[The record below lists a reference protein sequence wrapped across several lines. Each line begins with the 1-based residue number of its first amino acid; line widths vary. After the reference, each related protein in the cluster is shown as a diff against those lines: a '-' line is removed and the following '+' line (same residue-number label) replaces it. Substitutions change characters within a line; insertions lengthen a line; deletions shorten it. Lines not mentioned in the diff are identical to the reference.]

1 MPGRPWTLL
10 PTPGAVRQQGVI
22 APFSRLYGSRRRAGT
37 DVFFM
42 QKEEEKMKKRVISLL
57 LALVLAV
64 SLLPTAAWA
73 ARKTFETYFN
83 EVGLPATATNST
95 NYSGKWK
102 VTTKDG
108 GEVLKSGALNGS
120 TASFTLTFTE
130 DTHLSFEYK
139 VSSGSDYNYFYLSK
153 NGQELTSA
161 GDQFGNNVGWTP
173 YTLDVQKNDILK
185 FGYKKTADYVA
196 KELDDCVYLCNFT
209 CGTPVVVTFH
219 ANGGTGDD
227 YTQNIYG
234 GKGTLKA
241 NTFTSSGK
249 VFAGWATAENGT
261 VVYPDGATIE
271 NVTSDFD
278 LYAVWGDAYTVT
290 FDNGGVRSTAD
301 VAQNTALGA
310 AKMPKDPTKKGYT
323 FEGWFNG
330 ETKLTAD
337 TVITGNVIYTAKWT
351 PIRYTIKFDRNA
363 ADAVGSMDDISAA
376 YDEEVKLPLCAFT
389 RDGYTFTGWG
399 SYKGEDKVKNLAG
412 KDGAVVTLKAS
423 WRGLPVNVIANLNYS
438 DAENIVRTGAVG
450 NNYNYIVKTDGETQ
464 YSELK
469 SPVRPGYIFDGWY
482 DAAEGGS
489 KISPQYKFTAEDAEN
504 GKTLYAH
511 WTKGITVHFDGNGY
525 KSTIADKTVKPD
537 EVFSKLPYLSSYSYP
552 ANKTL
557 DGWYIKNDDGSF
569 GDAVTKDIDFSS
581 LDEVTLI
588 AKWRD
593 YQYIIKYNVMYNDKS
608 SVTGTM
614 ADQPAAF
621 GQNVQLNKCTFT
633 REGYDFAGWAISSY
647 GSTVKY
653 KNGDIINRQWDNWD
667 SEDGEKYN
675 LYAVWTQNVFGKAMA
690 AIQSKLPTNNVVRTA
705 GDLGL
710 PTSGDGYTISYVSSN
725 TELLSNSG
733 MVVLPASGSATVTLT
748 ATITDTVTS
757 KTYTKEYILTL
768 YSATTAT
775 TEAELN
781 AAVSKLTGNFKPV
794 YGTDT
799 NAITAVEKKLLDA
812 GCEGIAVS
820 IKEAVTDSGN
830 YSGIDQDGT
839 IHYYFNPGMTK
850 YGSYFYTTFVLSK
863 NGASVEKKWYTSI
876 DWDKAKVREALNTV
890 ADTLTVPETATADM
904 TLPLNANGKGWSK
917 VAWVSND
924 LALKIGQ
931 ASYYTSTYPITLN
944 AAEDTTVVLTATV
957 KCNSVDGVSVTREFA
972 CTVLGGTSTGVDYQ
986 AKLDNALSAP
996 GLRDF
1001 VTGKKLTADENGV
1014 YAVCNDIQFPTTRDL
1029 KIDGKYTP
1037 VVITSSDPGVI
1048 EAPTTPN
1055 SARVWVYR
1063 PLPGEAAKT
1072 VTLTMKILD
1081 RPNGPQPGDDLSTMR
1096 VLASKEIKVTV
1107 QPLTQTEIDAE
1118 IALMERVKVNYWNG
1132 IRNANTDQNNV
1143 TTDLHAFQEC
1153 YLGTD
1158 GSLTWA
1164 YDRKDL
1170 KNHGIVPVPLDN
1182 WYDQQIWRLFRSSN
1196 AEVITHENLL
1206 VSRREES
1213 KAVTVTSYLSSE
1225 TLGKYAEKY
1234 PQNADFQKLY
1244 QQPVTVDLV
1253 VTGTQYAQGNNEG
1266 RVQAARRALAARP
1279 TVTVSFSLSGR
1290 GMGFAESDLKYAE
1303 GSTVYDVFSD
1313 LLAEHGYTC
1322 KRRGSYIAAITSNSG
1337 ITLEEFDEGKNS
1349 GWMYR
1354 VNGEL
1359 VGRYMSAQ
1367 GLEDG
1372 DRIELYFTSDWTSE
1386 PGAEGWQK
1394 PGKIET
1400 IVNAD
1405 GSVTKIETKSD
1416 GTVIETT
1423 TWRDGSTLTAET
1435 SPNGRV
1441 ETVEKRA
1448 DGTTVETVESAS
1460 GEITASV
1467 SVPKSV
1473 GSTRVDIPVSKPTG
1487 SMVAV
1492 IVHPDGTEEIVKG
1505 SIVTETG
1512 VALRAEGDVRL
1523 KVIDNAKRF
1532 NDMANHWAKDAVE
1545 FASSRE
1551 LFNGVGND
1559 AFGPDRSMT
1568 RGMVSTVLARLAG
1581 ADTAGGETWYAKGT
1595 VWAVE
1600 NGISDG
1606 TAPEQPV
1613 TREQL
1618 AAMLYRYAGS
1628 PAVSGELGFDDAD
1641 SISAWARDA
1650 VRWCVDNGILNGVG
1664 GNRMTPQDLA
1674 RRGQVAAMLMR
1685 FLQAT
1690 V

>member
-10 PTPGAVRQQGVI
+10 PTPGAERHQGGS

-73 ARKTFETYFN
+73 AET
-83 EVGLPATATNST
+83 GPKGKGTADDP
-95 NYSGKWK
+95 YLIEDAEDLAK
-102 VTTKDG
+102 VTGSGHYALANDIDLTDTKYAGKSITPALSDAFSGTFDG
-108 GEVLKSGALNGS
+108 NRHTISGLCIN
-120 TASFTLTFTE
+120 T
-130 DTHLSFEYK
+130 K
-139 VSSGSDYNYFYLSK
+139 SK
-153 NGQELTSA
+153 NG
-161 GDQFGNNVGWTP
+161 VG
-173 YTLDVQKNDILK
+173 L
-185 FGYKKTADYVA
+185 F
-196 KELDDCVYLCNFT
+196 
-209 CGTPVVVTFH
+209 
-219 ANGGTGDD
+219 
-227 YTQNIYG
+227 
-234 GKGTLKA
+234 
-241 NTFTSSGK
+241 
-249 VFAGWATAENGT
+249 GT
-261 VVYPDGATIE
+261 VNGASI
-271 NVTSDFD
+271 
-278 LYAVWGDAYTVT
+278 
-290 FDNGGVRSTAD
+290 
-301 VAQNTALGA
+301 QNL
-310 AKMPKDPTKKGYT
+310 KV
-323 FEGWFNG
+323 EG
-330 ETKLTAD
+330 
-337 TVITGNVIYTAKWT
+337 
-351 PIRYTIKFDRNA
+351 
-363 ADAVGSMDDISAA
+363 
-376 YDEEVKLPLCAFT
+376 
-389 RDGYTFTGWG
+389 
-399 SYKGEDKVKNLAG
+399 
-412 KDGAVVTLKAS
+412 
-423 WRGLPVNVIANLNYS
+423 
-438 DAENIVRTGAVG
+438 
-450 NNYNYIVKTDGETQ
+450 
-464 YSELK
+464 
-469 SPVRPGYIFDGWY
+469 
-482 DAAEGGS
+482 
-489 KISPQYKFTAEDAEN
+489 
-504 GKTLYAH
+504 
-511 WTKGITVHFDGNGY
+511 
-525 KSTIADKTVKPD
+525 
-537 EVFSKLPYLSSYSYP
+537 
-552 ANKTL
+552 
-557 DGWYIKNDDGSF
+557 
-569 GDAVTKDIDFSS
+569 
-581 LDEVTLI
+581 
-588 AKWRD
+588 
-593 YQYIIKYNVMYNDKS
+593 
-608 SVTGTM
+608 SVTGTNSGFVGGIVGKTQGNVTITNCSFTGSVSATKSGSSNGAGGIVGRVNAGTLKVENCANHATVTAEKASAAGIIGHGGTNEVTITNCYNDGAISGQWYPSGICAQNTNDTSTIQECFNSGSISNTNGGTYCAGISANFKGEAPNCYRTEPGSENVGNNKNGTSILLKNSDAVKNELTDIGFLVSDDGKVSLPWETSSTPAEKNPRITISGNKTM
-614 ADQPAAF
+614 NQTTDGSKQSTTLEAKQVDIDDAQDVEWTIESGADVIELEQPAGANEHNSSIIVKELQP
-621 GQNVQLNKCTFT
+621 GLATIRATAGDYIATADIRIIPYISALELNGTP
-633 REGYDFAGWAISSY
+633 AA
-647 GSTVKY
+647 
-653 KNGDIINRQWDNWD
+653 
-667 SEDGEKYN
+667 GEKYKVTVN
-675 LYAVWTQNVFGKAMA
+675 ILDGKLYDEEKYGKLTGFKWTYSDNYYD
-690 AIQSKLPTNNVVRTA
+690 TTTA
-705 GDLGL
+705 
-710 PTSGDGYTISYVSSN
+710 TSISGDGMEIMVPAGTEGKHLSVSLYTHGQNMIPNSIGGYYKVIEDSN
-725 TELLSNSG
+725 SAALSNDKADLTIPTEDIKAPTTLELPLSG
-733 MVVLPASGSATVTLT
+733 KRGSAIVWTSSDPDIISDTGVVTLPQETATVTLT
-748 ATITDTVTS
+748 ATLTYNGKTEIKTFTIKVWSQAAVDAEGDSEKIEAAIGKLSTLQPQFGKDSNVQTMVETRLANAGFSGVGVMYTGKTPMSATEKEAHSDISENGNITYFYTDLTTTDLTTTFQRFDTYKASFMLTCGRETKTVEIWVTVYWDAD
-757 KTYTKEYILTL
+757 KVRDFMTKEVLDQTTLPELTEKNLTL
-768 YSATTAT
+768 PASGKWTTISWT
-775 TEAELN
+775 SSDPT
-781 AAVSKLTGNFKPV
+781 
-794 YGTDT
+794 
-799 NAITAVEKKLLDA
+799 I
-812 GCEGIAVS
+812 IA
-820 IKEAVTDSGN
+820 N
-830 YSGIDQDGT
+830 DGT
-839 IHYYFNPGMTK
+839 ITR
-850 YGSYFYTTFVLSK
+850 ST
-863 NGASVEKKWYTSI
+863 I
-876 DWDKAKVREALNTV
+876 DQ
-890 ADTLTVPETATADM
+890 
-904 TLPLNANGKGWSK
+904 
-917 VAWVSND
+917 
-924 LALKIGQ
+924 Q
-931 ASYYTSTYPITLN
+931 A
-944 AAEDTTVVLTATV
+944 VLTATFTFNFTSDVTGNEQPIVLYKVFEVTV
-957 KCNSVDGVSVTREFA
+957 KGNADAADRA
-972 CTVLGGTSTGVDYQ
+972 ALYQ
-986 AKLDNALSAP
+986 QKLNDALAAP
-996 GLRDF
+996 GLKDF
-1001 VTGKKLTADENGV
+1001 VTGAKLTADANGV
-1014 YAVCNDIQFPTTRDL
+1014 YTTSNDIQFPTTRDL

-1081 RPNGPQPGDDLSTMR
+1081 RPNGPQPGDDLSAMR

-1107 QPLTQTEIDAE
+1107 QPLTQDEIDAE
-1118 IALMERVKVNYWNG
+1118 IALMERVKVKVNYWNG
-1132 IRNANTDQNNV
+1132 IRNANVERDNV

-1153 YLGTD
+1153 YLNDNGE
-1158 GSLTWA
+1158 LTWV
-1164 YDRKDL
+1164 YDREDL

-1196 AEVITHENLL
+1196 AGVVAHENLL
-1206 VSRREES
+1206 VTRQGDS
-1213 KAVTVTSYLSSE
+1213 KAVTITSYLSSE

-1244 QQPVTVDLV
+1244 KQPVTIDLV

-1266 RVQAARRALAARP
+1266 RVQAAKRALAVRP

-1290 GMGFAESDLKYAE
+1290 GMGFTESNLEYAE

-1313 LLAEHGYTC
+1313 LLAEHRYTC
-1322 KRRGSYIAAITSNSG
+1322 KRRGSYIAAITSDSG
-1337 ITLEEFDEGKNS
+1337 VTLEEFDEGKNS

-1367 GLEDG
+1367 GLNDG

-1394 PGKIET
+1394 PDRIET

-1460 GEITASV
+1460 GGITASV

-1492 IVHPDGTEEIVKG
+1492 IVHPDGTEEIVRG
-1505 SIVTETG
+1505 SVVTETG
-1512 VALRAEGDVRL
+1512 VALRAEGNVQL
-1523 KVIDNAKRF
+1523 KIIDNAKRF
-1532 NDMANHWAKDAVE
+1532 NDMADHWAKDAVE

-1568 RGMVSTVLARLAG
+1568 RGMVGTVLARLAG

-1595 VWAVE
+1595 AWAVE

>member
-1 MPGRPWTLL
+1 
-10 PTPGAVRQQGVI
+10 
-22 APFSRLYGSRRRAGT
+22 
-37 DVFFM
+37 
-42 QKEEEKMKKRVISLL
+42 MKKRALSLL
-57 LALVLAV
+57 MALVMVV

-73 ARKTFETYFN
+73 ATKTLSEYFN
-83 EVGLPATATNST
+83 GKPISANGGTGTTAWKVSGDMLVSGNKGK
-95 NYSGKWK
+95 NYS
-102 VTTKDG
+102 T
-108 GEVLKSGALNGS
+108 S
-120 TASFTLTFTE
+120 TLTLTFTA
-130 DTHLSFEYK
+130 DTAISFEYR
-139 VSSGSDYNYFYLSK
+139 VSSEEKYDKCTITLGSTTIANAISGDGDWTGYTGTAK
-153 NGQELTSA
+153 NG
-161 GDQFGNNVGWTP
+161 DQLVVT
-173 YTLDVQKNDILK
+173 
-185 FGYKKTADYVA
+185 YKKDSSGD
-196 KELDDCVYLCNFT
+196 KNDDCVYLRNFT
-209 CGTPVVVTFH
+209 CGTPIVVTLH
-219 ANGGTGDD
+219 ANNGTDETS
-227 YTQNIYG
+227 TQNIYG
-234 GKGTLKA
+234 GKGALKA
-241 NTFTSSGK
+241 NTFTTPNK
-249 VFAGWATAENGT
+249 VFAGWATSAGGE
-261 VVYPDGATIE
+261 VVYDDGAEITVE
-271 NVTSDFD
+271 NDTD

-290 FDNGGVRSTAD
+290 FDYNDGKTGNATVD
-301 VAQNTALGA
+301 VAQDTAIGA

-330 ETKLTAD
+330 ETKLTAE

-351 PIRYTIKFDRNA
+351 PIRYTIKFDKNA
-363 ADAVGSMDDISAA
+363 ADAVGSMNDISAT
-376 YDEEVKLPLCAFT
+376 YDEEVQLPLCAFT
-389 RDGYTFTGWG
+389 REGYTFTGWG

-438 DAENIVRTGAVG
+438 DAENIVRAGAVG
-450 NNYNYIVKTDGETQ
+450 NNYNYIVKPDGGTQ
-464 YSELK
+464 YSELE
-469 SPVRPGYIFDGWY
+469 SPVRPGYIFDGWF
-482 DAAEGGS
+482 DAAEGG
-489 KISPQYKFTAEDAEN
+489 KEITNQYKFTAEDAKK
-504 GKTLYAH
+504 GVTLYAH

-525 KSTIADKTVKPD
+525 ERTIADKTVKPD
-537 EVFSKLPYLSSYSYP
+537 EVFSKLPSLSSHSYP
-552 ANKTL
+552 ANKKL
-557 DGWYIKNDDGSF
+557 DGWYIKNNDGSF

-593 YQYIIKYNVMYNDKS
+593 YQYIIKFNIKYADKS
-608 SVTGTM
+608 SVNGTM
-614 ADQPAAF
+614 ADQPAPF
-621 GQNVQLNKCTFT
+621 GKDVKLSKCAFT

-647 GSTVKY
+647 DPVEYQDEATIK
-653 KNGDIINRQWDNWD
+653 REWDDDWYD
-667 SEDGEKYN
+667 GSEDNETFN
-675 LYAVWTQNVFGKAMA
+675 LYAVWTENISKA
-690 AIQSKLPTNNVVRTA
+690 AIDAMNEVIPSDNIIRAETT
-705 GDLGL
+705 L
-710 PTSGDGYTISYVSSN
+710 PTSGEGYTISYSSSN
-725 TELLSNSG
+725 TELLSDSG
-733 MVVLPASGSATVTLT
+733 AVTLPESGSAKVTLT
-748 ATITDTVTS
+748 ATITDTKTS

-775 TEAELN
+775 TEVELN

-812 GCEGIAVS
+812 GCEGITVS
-820 IKEAVTDSGN
+820 VKEAAADSNG
-830 YSGIDQDGT
+830 YAGIDRDGT

-863 NGASVEKKWYTSI
+863 NGASVEKEWYTSI
-876 DWDKAKVREALNTV
+876 DWDKAKVLEALNTV

-924 LALKIGQ
+924 PALKIGQ

-957 KCNSVDGVSVTREFA
+957 TCNSVDGVAVTREFE
-972 CTVLGGTSTGVDYQ
+972 CTVPGGTSTGVDYQ
-986 AKLDNALSAP
+986 AKLDNALSGV
-996 GLRDF
+996 GLKDF
-1001 VTGKKLTADENGV
+1001 VTGAKLTADANGV
-1014 YAVCNDIQFPTTRDL
+1014 YTTSNDIQFPTTRDL

-1081 RPNGPQPGDDLSTMR
+1081 RPDGPQPGDDLSTMR

-1107 QPLTQTEIDAE
+1107 QPLTQAEIDAE
-1118 IALMERVKVNYWNG
+1118 LALMAEVKANYWNG

-1143 TTDLHAFQEC
+1143 TTDLRAFQEC
-1153 YLGTD
+1153 YLNDNGE
-1158 GSLTWA
+1158 LTWV
-1164 YDRKDL
+1164 YDYKEL
-1170 KNHGIVPVPLDN
+1170 KNHGIIPDELDN
-1182 WYDQQIWRLFRSSN
+1182 WYDLQIWRLFRSSN
-1196 AEVITHENLL
+1196 AGVVAHENLL
-1206 VSRREES
+1206 VTRQGDS
-1213 KAVTVTSYLSSE
+1213 KAVTITSYLSSE

-1234 PQNADFQKLY
+1234 PQTADFQKLY
-1244 QQPVTVDLV
+1244 KQPVTVDLV
-1253 VTGTQYAQGNNEG
+1253 VTGTKYAQGGDSNVRKE
-1266 RVQAARRALAARP
+1266 AARYALSNRAML
-1279 TVTVSFSLSGR
+1279 TVDFTLTGR

-1322 KRRGSYIAAITSNSG
+1322 KRRGSYIAAITSDSG
-1337 ITLEEFDEGKNS
+1337 VTLEEFDEGKNS

-1405 GSVTKIETKSD
+1405 GSVTKIETKPD

-1448 DGTTVETVESAS
+1448 DGTTVETVESVS

-1492 IVHPDGTEEIVKG
+1492 IVHPDGTEEIVRG
-1505 SIVTETG
+1505 SVVTETG

-1523 KVIDNAKRF
+1523 KIIDNAKRF
-1532 NDMANHWAKDAVE
+1532 NDMADHWAKDAVE

>member
-10 PTPGAVRQQGVI
+10 PTPGAERHQGVF

-42 QKEEEKMKKRVISLL
+42 QKEDEKMKKRVISLL

-73 ARKTFETYFN
+73 AET
-83 EVGLPATATNST
+83 GPKGKGTADDP
-95 NYSGKWK
+95 YLIEDAEDLAK
-102 VTTKDG
+102 VTGSGHYALANDIDLTDTKYAGKSITPALSDAFSGTFDG
-108 GEVLKSGALNGS
+108 NRHTISGLCIN
-120 TASFTLTFTE
+120 T
-130 DTHLSFEYK
+130 K
-139 VSSGSDYNYFYLSK
+139 SK
-153 NGQELTSA
+153 NG
-161 GDQFGNNVGWTP
+161 VG
-173 YTLDVQKNDILK
+173 L
-185 FGYKKTADYVA
+185 F
-196 KELDDCVYLCNFT
+196 
-209 CGTPVVVTFH
+209 
-219 ANGGTGDD
+219 
-227 YTQNIYG
+227 
-234 GKGTLKA
+234 
-241 NTFTSSGK
+241 
-249 VFAGWATAENGT
+249 GT
-261 VVYPDGATIE
+261 VNGASI
-271 NVTSDFD
+271 
-278 LYAVWGDAYTVT
+278 
-290 FDNGGVRSTAD
+290 
-301 VAQNTALGA
+301 QNL
-310 AKMPKDPTKKGYT
+310 KV
-323 FEGWFNG
+323 EG
-330 ETKLTAD
+330 
-337 TVITGNVIYTAKWT
+337 
-351 PIRYTIKFDRNA
+351 
-363 ADAVGSMDDISAA
+363 
-376 YDEEVKLPLCAFT
+376 
-389 RDGYTFTGWG
+389 
-399 SYKGEDKVKNLAG
+399 
-412 KDGAVVTLKAS
+412 
-423 WRGLPVNVIANLNYS
+423 
-438 DAENIVRTGAVG
+438 
-450 NNYNYIVKTDGETQ
+450 
-464 YSELK
+464 
-469 SPVRPGYIFDGWY
+469 
-482 DAAEGGS
+482 
-489 KISPQYKFTAEDAEN
+489 
-504 GKTLYAH
+504 
-511 WTKGITVHFDGNGY
+511 
-525 KSTIADKTVKPD
+525 
-537 EVFSKLPYLSSYSYP
+537 
-552 ANKTL
+552 
-557 DGWYIKNDDGSF
+557 
-569 GDAVTKDIDFSS
+569 
-581 LDEVTLI
+581 
-588 AKWRD
+588 
-593 YQYIIKYNVMYNDKS
+593 
-608 SVTGTM
+608 SVTGTNSGFVGGIVGKTQGNVTITNCSFTGSVSATKSGSSNGAGGIVGRVNAGTLKVENCANHATVTAEKASAAGIIGHGGTNEVTITNCYNDGAISGQWYPSGICAQNTNDTSTIQECFNSGSISNTNGGTYCAGISANFKGEAPNCYRTEPGSENVGNNKNGTSILLKNSDAVKNELTDIGFLVSDDGKVSLPWETSSTPAEKNPRITISGNKTM
-614 ADQPAAF
+614 NQTTDGSKQSTTLEAKQVDIDDAQDVEWTIESGADVIELEQPAGANEHNSSIIVKELQP
-621 GQNVQLNKCTFT
+621 GLATIRATAGDYIATADIRIIPYISALELNGTP
-633 REGYDFAGWAISSY
+633 AA
-647 GSTVKY
+647 
-653 KNGDIINRQWDNWD
+653 
-667 SEDGEKYN
+667 GEKYKVTVN
-675 LYAVWTQNVFGKAMA
+675 ILDGKLYDEEKYGKLTGFKWTYSDNYYD
-690 AIQSKLPTNNVVRTA
+690 TTTA
-705 GDLGL
+705 
-710 PTSGDGYTISYVSSN
+710 TSISGDGMEIMVPAGTEGKHLSVSLYTHGQNMIPNSIGGYYKVIEDSN
-725 TELLSNSG
+725 SAALSNDKADLTIPTEDIKAPTTLELPLSG
-733 MVVLPASGSATVTLT
+733 KRGSAIVWTSSDPDIISDTGVVTLPQETATVTLT
-748 ATITDTVTS
+748 ATLTYNGKTEIKTFTIKVWSQAAVDAEGDSEKIEAAIGKLSTLQPQFGKDSNVQTMVETRLANAGFSGVGVMYTGKTPMSATEKEAHSDISENGNITYFYTDLTTTDLTTTLQRFDTYKASFMLTCGRETKTVEIWVTVYWDAD
-757 KTYTKEYILTL
+757 KVRDFMTKEVLDQTTLPELTEKNLTL
-768 YSATTAT
+768 PASGKWTTISWT
-775 TEAELN
+775 SSDPT
-781 AAVSKLTGNFKPV
+781 
-794 YGTDT
+794 
-799 NAITAVEKKLLDA
+799 I
-812 GCEGIAVS
+812 IA
-820 IKEAVTDSGN
+820 N
-830 YSGIDQDGT
+830 DGT
-839 IHYYFNPGMTK
+839 ITR
-850 YGSYFYTTFVLSK
+850 ST
-863 NGASVEKKWYTSI
+863 I
-876 DWDKAKVREALNTV
+876 DQ
-890 ADTLTVPETATADM
+890 
-904 TLPLNANGKGWSK
+904 
-917 VAWVSND
+917 
-924 LALKIGQ
+924 Q
-931 ASYYTSTYPITLN
+931 A
-944 AAEDTTVVLTATV
+944 VLTATFTFNFTSDVTGNEQPIVLYKVFEVTV
-957 KCNSVDGVSVTREFA
+957 KGNADAADRA
-972 CTVLGGTSTGVDYQ
+972 ALYQ
-986 AKLDNALSAP
+986 QKLNDALAAP
-996 GLRDF
+996 GLKDF
-1001 VTGKKLTADENGV
+1001 VTGAKLTADANGV
-1014 YAVCNDIQFPTTRDL
+1014 YTTSNDIQFPTTRDL

-1107 QPLTQTEIDAE
+1107 QPLTQAEIDEE
-1118 IALMERVKVNYWNG
+1118 IALMAKVKAAYWDG

-1153 YLGTD
+1153 YLNDNGE
-1158 GSLTWA
+1158 LTWV

-1196 AEVITHENLL
+1196 ADVVAHENLL
-1206 VSRREES
+1206 VTRQGDS
-1213 KAVTVTSYLSSE
+1213 KAVTITSYLSSE
-1225 TLGKYAEKY
+1225 TLGRYAEKY

-1290 GMGFAESDLKYAE
+1290 GMGFAESNLKYAE

-1322 KRRGSYIAAITSNSG
+1322 KRRGSYIAAITSDSG
-1337 ITLEEFDEGKNS
+1337 VTLEEFDEGKNS

-1359 VGRYMSAQ
+1359 VRRYMSAQ
-1367 GLEDG
+1367 GLKDG

-1405 GSVTKIETKSD
+1405 GSVTKIETKPD
-1416 GTVIETT
+1416 GTTVETT
-1423 TWRDGSTLTAET
+1423 TKPDGSTTVAET
-1435 SPNGRV
+1435 KPDGSV
-1441 ETVEKRA
+1441 STVEKRA
-1448 DGTTVETVESAS
+1448 DGTEIKTAQPVS

-1512 VALRAEGDVRL
+1512 IALRAEGDVRL
-1523 KVIDNAKRF
+1523 KIIDNAKRF
-1532 NDMANHWAKDAVE
+1532 NDMADHWAKDAVE

-1568 RGMVSTVLARLAG
+1568 RGMVGTVLARLAG

-1595 VWAVE
+1595 AWAVE

>member
-1 MPGRPWTLL
+1 MKKRALSLLMAFIMVVGLL
-10 PTPGAVRQQGVI
+10 PT
-22 APFSRLYGSRRRAGT
+22 T
-37 DVFFM
+37 
-42 QKEEEKMKKRVISLL
+42 
-57 LALVLAV
+57 
-64 SLLPTAAWA
+64 AWA
-73 ARKTFETYFN
+73 ARKTLSEYFN
-83 EVGLPATATNST
+83 GMPISANGGTGTTA
-95 NYSGKWK
+95 WK
-102 VTTKDG
+102 VSGDMLMSG
-108 GEVLKSGALNGS
+108 NAGKSYS
-120 TASFTLTFTE
+120 TSTLTLTFTA
-130 DTHLSFEYK
+130 DTAVSFEYK
-139 VSSGSDYNYFYLSK
+139 VSSEENCDKCTITLGDTTIVKDLSG
-153 NGQELTSA
+153 NGDWTGYTGTA
-161 GDQFGNNVGWTP
+161 NTGDRLIVT
-173 YTLDVQKNDILK
+173 
-185 FGYKKTADYVA
+185 YKKDSGGD
-196 KELDDCVYLCNFT
+196 KNDDCVYLRNFT
-209 CGTPVVVTFH
+209 CGTPVVVTLH
-219 ANGGTGDD
+219 ANNGTDETS
-227 YTQNIYG
+227 TQNIYG
-234 GKGTLKA
+234 GKGTLAA
-241 NTFTSSGK
+241 NRFTNPNK

-261 VVYPDGATIE
+261 VVYPDGAEITAKNNI
-271 NVTSDFD
+271 D

-290 FDNGGVRSTAD
+290 FDYNDGKTGNATVD
-301 VAQNTALGA
+301 VAQNTAIDTKIPA
-310 AKMPKDPTKKGYT
+310 EPTKKGYT

-330 ETKLTAD
+330 EDKLTAK
-337 TVITGNVIYTAKWT
+337 TVITDDVIYTAKWT
-351 PIRYTIKFDRNA
+351 PISYTIALNPGEG
-363 ADAVGSMDDISAA
+363 VGEKVTLDAA
-376 YDEEVKLPLCAFT
+376 YDQEVTLPKNTFT
-389 RDGYTFTGWG
+389 REGYDFNGWG
-399 SYKGEDKVKNLAG
+399 TSASASYGPIEDGAAVKNLTDKADATYNLYAAWKG
-412 KDGAVVTLKAS
+412 KEVKVTL
-423 WRGLPVNVIANLNYS
+423 NFNYEG
-438 DAENIVRTGAVG
+438 AEPIERTGSVGSTKYYAKIDDPVRTG
-450 NNYNYIVKTDGETQ
+450 Y
-464 YSELK
+464 L
-469 SPVRPGYIFDGWY
+469 FDGWF
-482 DAAEGGS
+482 DAAEGGNE
-489 KISPQYKFTAEDAEN
+489 ITNQYKFTAKDAEK
-504 GKTLYAH
+504 GVTLYAH
-511 WTKGITVHFDGNGY
+511 WSEAVTITFDANGGSCNQKPKDIKKGTAYGF
-525 KSTIADKTVKPD
+525 
-537 EVFSKLPYLSSYSYP
+537 LPTASLSGK
-552 ANKTL
+552 AF
-557 DGWYIKNDDGSF
+557 DGWYTAKDGGTKVENDTIFNKDTTLYARYRNYQITVSF
-569 GDAVTKDIDFSS
+569 NANGGTGEMEKLVCESK
-581 LDEVTLI
+581 V
-588 AKWRD
+588 AK
-593 YQYIIKYNVMYNDKS
+593 KL
-608 SVTGTM
+608 
-614 ADQPAAF
+614 P
-621 GQNVQLNKCTFT
+621 KCTFT
-633 REGYDFAGWAISSY
+633 REGYDFEKWTNTKSSW
-647 GSTVKY
+647 STPTY
-653 KNGDIINRQWDNWD
+653 Y
-667 SEDGEKYN
+667 EDEAEYTYPYTAYRDTTTT
-675 LYAVWTQNVFGKAMA
+675 LYALWKENISKA
-690 AIQSKLPTNNVVRTA
+690 AIDAMNEVIPSDNIIRAETT
-705 GDLGL
+705 L
-710 PTSGDGYTISYVSSN
+710 PTSGEGYTISYSSSN
-725 TELLSNSG
+725 TELLSDSG
-733 MVVLPASGSATVTLT
+733 AVTLPESGSAKVTLT
-748 ATITDTVTS
+748 ATITDTKTS

-775 TEAELN
+775 TEVELN

-812 GCEGIAVS
+812 GCEGITVS
-820 IKEAVTDSGN
+820 VKEAVADSNG
-830 YSGIDQDGT
+830 YAGIDRDGT

-863 NGASVEKKWYTSI
+863 NGASVEKKWYASI

-924 LALKIGQ
+924 PALKIGQ

-957 KCNSVDGVSVTREFA
+957 TCNSVDGVAVTREFE
-972 CTVLGGTSTGVDYQ
+972 CTVPGGTSTGVDYQ
-986 AKLDNALSAP
+986 AKLDNALSDV
-996 GLRDF
+996 GLKDF
-1001 VTGKKLTADENGV
+1001 VTGEKLKADETGV
-1014 YAVCNDIQFPTTRDL
+1014 YTTVNDIQFPTTRDL

-1037 VVITSSDPGVI
+1037 VVITGSDPGVI

-1063 PLPGEAAKT
+1063 PLPDEAAKT
-1072 VTLTMKILD
+1072 VTLTVKILD
-1081 RPNGPQPGDDLSTMR
+1081 RPSGPQPGDDLSAMR

-1107 QPLTQTEIDAE
+1107 QPLTQDEIKAE
-1118 IALMERVKVNYWNG
+1118 IALMERVKVKVNYWNG

-1153 YLGTD
+1153 YLNDNGE
-1158 GSLTWA
+1158 LTWV
-1164 YDRKDL
+1164 YDRKHL

-1196 AEVITHENLL
+1196 ADVVAHENLL
-1206 VSRREES
+1206 VTRQGDS
-1213 KAVTVTSYLSSE
+1213 KAVTITSYLSSE
-1225 TLGKYAEKY
+1225 TLGRYAEKY

-1244 QQPVTVDLV
+1244 KQPVTIDLV
-1253 VTGTQYAQGNNEG
+1253 VTGTQYAQGVSNTV
-1266 RVQAARRALAARP
+1266 RMQAAKRALAVRP

-1290 GMGFAESDLKYAE
+1290 GMGFTESNLEYAE

-1313 LLAEHGYTC
+1313 LLAEHRYTC

-1337 ITLEEFDEGKNS
+1337 VTLEEFDEGKNS

-1367 GLEDG
+1367 GLNDG

-1394 PGKIET
+1394 PDRIET

-1460 GEITASV
+1460 GGITASV

-1492 IVHPDGTEEIVKG
+1492 IVHPDGTEEIVRG
-1505 SIVTETG
+1505 SVVTETG

-1523 KVIDNAKRF
+1523 KIIDNAKRF

-1568 RGMVSTVLARLAG
+1568 RGMVGTVLARLAG

-1595 VWAVE
+1595 AWAVE

>member
-10 PTPGAVRQQGVI
+10 PTPGAERHQGVF

-42 QKEEEKMKKRVISLL
+42 QKEDEKMKKRVISLL

-73 ARKTFETYFN
+73 AET
-83 EVGLPATATNST
+83 GPKGKGTADDP
-95 NYSGKWK
+95 YLIEDAEDLAK
-102 VTTKDG
+102 VTGSGHYALANDIDLTDTKYAGKSITPALSDAFSGTFDG
-108 GEVLKSGALNGS
+108 NRHTISGLCIN
-120 TASFTLTFTE
+120 T
-130 DTHLSFEYK
+130 K
-139 VSSGSDYNYFYLSK
+139 SK
-153 NGQELTSA
+153 NG
-161 GDQFGNNVGWTP
+161 VG
-173 YTLDVQKNDILK
+173 L
-185 FGYKKTADYVA
+185 F
-196 KELDDCVYLCNFT
+196 
-209 CGTPVVVTFH
+209 
-219 ANGGTGDD
+219 
-227 YTQNIYG
+227 
-234 GKGTLKA
+234 
-241 NTFTSSGK
+241 
-249 VFAGWATAENGT
+249 GT
-261 VVYPDGATIE
+261 VNGASI
-271 NVTSDFD
+271 
-278 LYAVWGDAYTVT
+278 
-290 FDNGGVRSTAD
+290 
-301 VAQNTALGA
+301 QNL
-310 AKMPKDPTKKGYT
+310 KV
-323 FEGWFNG
+323 EG
-330 ETKLTAD
+330 
-337 TVITGNVIYTAKWT
+337 
-351 PIRYTIKFDRNA
+351 
-363 ADAVGSMDDISAA
+363 
-376 YDEEVKLPLCAFT
+376 
-389 RDGYTFTGWG
+389 
-399 SYKGEDKVKNLAG
+399 
-412 KDGAVVTLKAS
+412 
-423 WRGLPVNVIANLNYS
+423 
-438 DAENIVRTGAVG
+438 
-450 NNYNYIVKTDGETQ
+450 
-464 YSELK
+464 
-469 SPVRPGYIFDGWY
+469 
-482 DAAEGGS
+482 
-489 KISPQYKFTAEDAEN
+489 
-504 GKTLYAH
+504 
-511 WTKGITVHFDGNGY
+511 
-525 KSTIADKTVKPD
+525 
-537 EVFSKLPYLSSYSYP
+537 
-552 ANKTL
+552 
-557 DGWYIKNDDGSF
+557 
-569 GDAVTKDIDFSS
+569 
-581 LDEVTLI
+581 
-588 AKWRD
+588 
-593 YQYIIKYNVMYNDKS
+593 
-608 SVTGTM
+608 SVTGTNSGFVGGIVGKTQGNVTITNCSFTGSVSATKSGSSNGAGGIVGRVNAGTLKVENCANHATVTAEKASAANIIGHGGTNEVTITNCYNDGAISGQWYPSGICAQNTNDTSTIQECFNSGSISNTNGGTYCAGISANFKGEAPNCYRTEPGSENVGNNKNGTSILLKNSDAVKNELTDIGFLVSDDGKVSLPWETSSTPAEKNPRITISGNKTM
-614 ADQPAAF
+614 NQTTDGSKQSTTLEAKQVDIDDAQDVEWTIESGADVIELEQPAGANEHNSSIIVKELQP
-621 GQNVQLNKCTFT
+621 GLATIRATAGDYIATADIRIIPYISALELNGTP
-633 REGYDFAGWAISSY
+633 AA
-647 GSTVKY
+647 
-653 KNGDIINRQWDNWD
+653 
-667 SEDGEKYN
+667 GEKYKVTVN
-675 LYAVWTQNVFGKAMA
+675 ILDGKLYDEEKYGKLTGFKWTYSDNYYD
-690 AIQSKLPTNNVVRTA
+690 TTTA
-705 GDLGL
+705 
-710 PTSGDGYTISYVSSN
+710 TSISGDGMEIMVPAGTEGKHLSVSLYTHGQNMIPNSIGGYYKVIEDSN
-725 TELLSNSG
+725 SAALSNDKADLTIPTEDIKAPTTLELPLSG
-733 MVVLPASGSATVTLT
+733 KRGSAIVWTSSDPDIISDTGVVTLPQETATVTLT
-748 ATITDTVTS
+748 ATLTYNGKTEIKTFTIKVWSQAAVDAEGDSEKIEAAIGKLSTLQPQFGKDSNVQTMVETRLANAGFSGVGVMYTGKTPMSATEKEAHSDISENGNITYFYTDLTTTDLTTTLQRFDTYKASFMLTCGRETKTVEIWVTVYWDAD
-757 KTYTKEYILTL
+757 KVRDFMTKEVLDQTTLPELTEKNLTL
-768 YSATTAT
+768 PASGKWTTISWT
-775 TEAELN
+775 SSDPT
-781 AAVSKLTGNFKPV
+781 
-794 YGTDT
+794 
-799 NAITAVEKKLLDA
+799 I
-812 GCEGIAVS
+812 IA
-820 IKEAVTDSGN
+820 N
-830 YSGIDQDGT
+830 DGT
-839 IHYYFNPGMTK
+839 ITR
-850 YGSYFYTTFVLSK
+850 ST
-863 NGASVEKKWYTSI
+863 I
-876 DWDKAKVREALNTV
+876 DQ
-890 ADTLTVPETATADM
+890 
-904 TLPLNANGKGWSK
+904 
-917 VAWVSND
+917 
-924 LALKIGQ
+924 Q
-931 ASYYTSTYPITLN
+931 A
-944 AAEDTTVVLTATV
+944 VLTATFTFNFTSDVTGNEQPIVLYKVFEVTV
-957 KCNSVDGVSVTREFA
+957 KGNADAADRA
-972 CTVLGGTSTGVDYQ
+972 ALYQ
-986 AKLDNALSAP
+986 QKLNDALAAP
-996 GLRDF
+996 GLKDF
-1001 VTGKKLTADENGV
+1001 VTGAKLTADANGV
-1014 YAVCNDIQFPTTRDL
+1014 YTTSNDIQFPTTRDL

-1081 RPNGPQPGDDLSTMR
+1081 RPNGPQPGDDLSAMR

-1107 QPLTQTEIDAE
+1107 QPLTQDEIDAE
-1118 IALMERVKVNYWNG
+1118 IALMERVKVKVNYWNG
-1132 IRNANTDQNNV
+1132 IRNANVERDNV

-1153 YLGTD
+1153 YLNDNGE
-1158 GSLTWA
+1158 LTWV
-1164 YDRKDL
+1164 YDREDL

-1196 AEVITHENLL
+1196 AGVVAHENLL
-1206 VSRREES
+1206 VTRQGDS
-1213 KAVTVTSYLSSE
+1213 KAVTITSYLSSE

-1244 QQPVTVDLV
+1244 KQPVTIDLV

-1266 RVQAARRALAARP
+1266 RVQAAKRALAVRP

-1290 GMGFAESDLKYAE
+1290 GMGFTESNLEYAE

-1313 LLAEHGYTC
+1313 LLAEHRYTC

-1337 ITLEEFDEGKNS
+1337 VTLEEFDEGKNS

-1367 GLEDG
+1367 GLNDG

-1394 PGKIET
+1394 PDRIET

-1492 IVHPDGTEEIVKG
+1492 IVHPDGTEEIVRG
-1505 SIVTETG
+1505 SVVTETG

-1523 KVIDNAKRF
+1523 KIIDNAKSF
-1532 NDMANHWAKDAVE
+1532 NDMADHWAKDAVE

-1551 LFNGVGND
+1551 LFNGVGNG

>member
-1 MPGRPWTLL
+1 
-10 PTPGAVRQQGVI
+10 
-22 APFSRLYGSRRRAGT
+22 
-37 DVFFM
+37 
-42 QKEEEKMKKRVISLL
+42 MKKRALSLL
-57 LALVLAV
+57 MAFVMV
-64 SLLPTAAWA
+64 VGLLPTAAWA
-73 ARKTFETYFN
+73 AGKTLSEYFN
-83 EVGLPATATNST
+83 GMPISANGGTGTTA
-95 NYSGKWK
+95 WK
-102 VTTKDG
+102 VSGDTLMSG
-108 GEVLKSGALNGS
+108 SAGKSHS
-120 TASFTLTFTE
+120 TSTLTLTFTA
-130 DTHLSFEYK
+130 DTAISFEYR
-139 VSSGSDYNYFYLSK
+139 VSSEEKYDNCTITLGDTTIEKDLSGNGNWTGYTGTAK
-153 NGQELTSA
+153 NG
-161 GDQFGNNVGWTP
+161 DQLVVT
-173 YTLDVQKNDILK
+173 
-185 FGYKKTADYVA
+185 YKKDGSGD
-196 KELDDCVYLCNFT
+196 KNDDCVYLRNFT
-209 CGTPVVVTFH
+209 CGTPIVVTLH
-219 ANGGTGDD
+219 ANNGTDVTS
-227 YTQNIYG
+227 TQNIYG

-241 NTFTSSGK
+241 NKFTKSGK
-249 VFAGWATAENGT
+249 VFAGWATSAGGA

-290 FDNGGVRSTAD
+290 FDYNDGKTGNATVD
-301 VAQNTALGA
+301 VAQNTAIGA

-330 ETKLTAD
+330 ETKLTAE

-351 PIRYTIKFDRNA
+351 PIRYTIKFDKNA
-363 ADAVGSMDDISAA
+363 ADAVGSMNDISAT
-376 YDEEVKLPLCAFT
+376 YDEEVQLPLCAFT
-389 RDGYTFTGWG
+389 REGYTFTGWG

-450 NNYNYIVKTDGETQ
+450 NNYNYIVKPDGGTQ
-464 YSELK
+464 YSELE
-469 SPVRPGYIFDGWY
+469 SPVRPGYIFDGWF
-482 DAAEGGS
+482 DAAEGGNE
-489 KISPQYKFTAEDAEN
+489 ITNQYKFTAKDAEK
-504 GKTLYAH
+504 GVTLYAH
-511 WTKGITVHFDGNGY
+511 WSEAVTITFDANGGSCSPTTMDIKKGTAYG
-525 KSTIADKTVKPD
+525 S
-537 EVFSKLPYLSSYSYP
+537 LPEASMSGK
-552 ANKTL
+552 AF
-557 DGWYIKNDDGSF
+557 DGWYTEKEGGTKVENDTIFNEDTTLYARYRNYQITVSF
-569 GDAVTKDIDFSS
+569 NANGGTGEMEKLVCESK
-581 LDEVTLI
+581 V
-588 AKWRD
+588 AK
-593 YQYIIKYNVMYNDKS
+593 KL
-608 SVTGTM
+608 
-614 ADQPAAF
+614 P
-621 GQNVQLNKCTFT
+621 KCTFT
-633 REGYDFAGWAISSY
+633 REGYDFTGWSTSSY
-647 GSTVKY
+647 YSSVSYADEAEYQKTVTW
-653 KNGDIINRQWDNWD
+653 GDTTAT
-667 SEDGEKYN
+667 
-675 LYAVWTQNVFGKAMA
+675 LYAVWKANISKT
-690 AIQSKLPTNNVVRTA
+690 AIDAINQKIPSDNIIRTA
-705 GDLGL
+705 TEL
-710 PTSGDGYTISYVSSN
+710 PTSDAGYTIAYTSDSALIDSDGRI
-725 TELLSNSG
+725 T
-733 MVVLPASGSATVTLT
+733 LPASGSTEVTLT
-748 ATITDTVTS
+748 ATITDTKTS

-924 LALKIGQ
+924 PALKIGQ

-957 KCNSVDGVSVTREFA
+957 TCNSVDGVAVTREFE
-972 CTVLGGTSTGVDYQ
+972 CTVPGGTSTGVDYQ
-986 AKLDNALSAP
+986 AKLDNALSGV
-996 GLRDF
+996 GLKDF
-1001 VTGKKLTADENGV
+1001 VTGKKLTEENGV
-1014 YAVCNDIQFPTTRDL
+1014 YTTSNDIQFPTTRDL

-1081 RPNGPQPGDDLSTMR
+1081 RPNGPQPGDDLSAMR
-1096 VLASKEIKVTV
+1096 VLASKEIKVIV
-1107 QPLTQTEIDAE
+1107 QPLTQAEIDAE
-1118 IALMERVKVNYWNG
+1118 LALMAEVKANYWNG

-1143 TTDLHAFQEC
+1143 TTDLRAFQEC
-1153 YLGTD
+1153 YLNDNGE
-1158 GSLTWA
+1158 LTWV
-1164 YDRKDL
+1164 YDYKEL
-1170 KNHGIVPVPLDN
+1170 KNHGIIPDELDN
-1182 WYDQQIWRLFRSSN
+1182 WYDLQIWRLFRSSN
-1196 AEVITHENLL
+1196 ADVIAHENLL
-1206 VSRREES
+1206 VTRQNDS
-1213 KAVTVTSYLSSE
+1213 KAVTITSYLSSE

-1253 VTGTQYAQGNNEG
+1253 VTGTQYAQGNNES
-1266 RVQAARRALAARP
+1266 RVQAASRALAARP

-1337 ITLEEFDEGKNS
+1337 VTLEEFDEGKNS

-1359 VGRYMSAQ
+1359 VRRYMSAQ
-1367 GLEDG
+1367 GLKDG

-1416 GTVIETT
+1416 GTTVETT
-1423 TWRDGSTLTAET
+1423 TKPDGSTTVAET
-1435 SPNGRV
+1435 KPDGSV
-1441 ETVEKRA
+1441 STVEKRA
-1448 DGTTVETVESAS
+1448 DGTEIKTAQPAS

-1523 KVIDNAKRF
+1523 KIIDNAKRF
-1532 NDMANHWAKDAVE
+1532 NDMADHWAKDAVE

>member
-1 MPGRPWTLL
+1 
-10 PTPGAVRQQGVI
+10 
-22 APFSRLYGSRRRAGT
+22 
-37 DVFFM
+37 
-42 QKEEEKMKKRVISLL
+42 MKKRLL
-57 LALVLAV
+57 SLALVFGLAF

-73 ARKTFETYFN
+73 ATKTLSEYFN
-83 EVGLPATATNST
+83 GMPITADGGTGT
-95 NYSGKWK
+95 TAWK
-102 VTTKDG
+102 VSGDTLMSG
-108 GEVLKSGALNGS
+108 SAGKSYS
-120 TASFTLTFTE
+120 TSTLTLTFTA
-130 DTHLSFEYK
+130 DRAVSFEYK
-139 VSSGSDYNYFYLSK
+139 VSSEKDYDKCTITLGNTKIADAISG
-153 NGQELTSA
+153 NGKWTGYTGTAEK
-161 GDQFGNNVGWTP
+161 GDQLVVEYTKDGSGN
-173 YTLDVQKNDILK
+173 KN
-185 FGYKKTADYVA
+185 
-196 KELDDCVYLCNFT
+196 DDCVYLRNFT
-209 CGTPVVVTFH
+209 CAPPVVVTFH

-234 GKGTLKA
+234 GKGTLTA
-241 NTFTSSGK
+241 NTFTNPGK

-261 VVYPDGATIE
+261 VVYPAGAEITAKNNI
-271 NVTSDFD
+271 D

-301 VAQNTALGA
+301 VAQNTAIGTKIPA
-310 AKMPKDPTKKGYT
+310 DPTKKGYT

-330 ETKLTAD
+330 ETKLTAE
-337 TVITGNVIYTAKWT
+337 TVIGGDVTYTAKWT
-351 PIRYTIKFDRNA
+351 AIRYIIVLNPGDGVGEKVTL
-363 ADAVGSMDDISAA
+363 DAV
-376 YDEEVKLPLCAFT
+376 YDKEIKLPVNTFT
-389 RDGYTFTGWG
+389 RDGYDFAGWSEWKSSASG
-399 SYKGEDKVKNLAG
+399 SIQ
-412 KDGAVVTLKAS
+412 DGATISNKTATNGATYNLYAAWYGKEVTVT
-423 WRGLPVNVIANLNYS
+423 VNFNYDGS
-438 DAENIVRTGAVG
+438 TNTTRICTVG
-450 NNYNYIVKTDGETQ
+450 SNYNYVHGE
-464 YSELK
+464 SGSNKLK
-469 SPVRPGYIFDGWY
+469 DPVRTGYIFDGWF
-482 DAAEGGS
+482 DAAEGGNE
-489 KISPQYKFTAEDAEN
+489 ITNQYKFTAEDA
-504 GKTLYAH
+504 GKGVTLYAH

-525 KSTIADKTVKPD
+525 KNPIADETVKPD
-537 EVFSKLPYLSSYSYP
+537 EVFSKLPYLSSHSYP
-552 ANKTL
+552 ANKAL
-557 DGWYIKNDDGSF
+557 DGWYIKNSDGSF
-569 GDAVTKDIDFSS
+569 GEAVNKDTVFSS

-621 GQNVQLNKCTFT
+621 GKDVKLSKCAFT

-733 MVVLPASGSATVTLT
+733 AVTLPESGSAKVTLT
-748 ATITDTVTS
+748 ATITDTKTS

-876 DWDKAKVREALNTV
+876 DWDKAKVRETLNTV

-924 LALKIGQ
+924 PALKIGQ

-957 KCNSVDGVSVTREFA
+957 TCNSVDGVAVTREFE
-972 CTVLGGTSTGVDYQ
+972 CTVPGGTSTGVDYQ
-986 AKLDNALSAP
+986 AKLDNALSGV
-996 GLRDF
+996 GLKDF
-1001 VTGKKLTADENGV
+1001 VTGAKLTADANGV
-1014 YAVCNDIQFPTTRDL
+1014 YTTSNDIQFPTTRDL

-1072 VTLTMKILD
+1072 VTLTVKILD
-1081 RPNGPQPGDDLSTMR
+1081 RPNGPQPGDDLSAMR

-1107 QPLTQTEIDAE
+1107 QPLTQDEIDAE
-1118 IALMERVKVNYWNG
+1118 IALMERVKVKVNYWNG
-1132 IRNANTDQNNV
+1132 IRNANVERDNV

-1153 YLGTD
+1153 YLNDNGE
-1158 GSLTWA
+1158 LTWV
-1164 YDRKDL
+1164 YDREDL
-1170 KNHGIVPVPLDN
+1170 KNQGIVPVPLDN

-1206 VSRREES
+1206 VIRQGDS

-1244 QQPVTVDLV
+1244 KQPVTIDLV
-1253 VTGTQYAQGNNEG
+1253 VTGTKYAQGGDSTVRKE
-1266 RVQAARRALAARP
+1266 AASYALSNRAML
-1279 TVTVSFSLSGR
+1279 TVDFTLTGR
-1290 GMGFAESDLKYAE
+1290 GMGFSEPKLEYAE
-1303 GSTVYDVFSD
+1303 GSTAFDVFSD
-1313 LLAEHGYTC
+1313 MLAKHGYTC
-1322 KRRGSYIAAITSNSG
+1322 KRRGSYIAAITSDSG
-1337 ITLEEFDEGKNS
+1337 VTLEEFDEGKNS

-1359 VGRYMSAQ
+1359 VRRYMSAQ

-1460 GEITASV
+1460 GGITASV

-1559 AFGPDRSMT
+1559 AFGPDLSMT

-1628 PAVSGELGFDDAD
+1628 PAVSGELSFDDTTVI
-1641 SISAWARDA
+1641 SIWAYDA

-1664 GNRMTPQDLA
+1664 GNRMAPQDLA
-1674 RRGQVAAMLMR
+1674 QRGQVAAMLMR

>member
-1 MPGRPWTLL
+1 M
-10 PTPGAVRQQGVI
+10 
-22 APFSRLYGSRRRAGT
+22 
-37 DVFFM
+37 
-42 QKEEEKMKKRVISLL
+42 
-57 LALVLAV
+57 
-64 SLLPTAAWA
+64 
-73 ARKTFETYFN
+73 
-83 EVGLPATATNST
+83 
-95 NYSGKWK
+95 
-102 VTTKDG
+102 
-108 GEVLKSGALNGS
+108 
-120 TASFTLTFTE
+120 
-130 DTHLSFEYK
+130 
-139 VSSGSDYNYFYLSK
+139 
-153 NGQELTSA
+153 
-161 GDQFGNNVGWTP
+161 
-173 YTLDVQKNDILK
+173 
-185 FGYKKTADYVA
+185 
-196 KELDDCVYLCNFT
+196 
-209 CGTPVVVTFH
+209 
-219 ANGGTGDD
+219 
-227 YTQNIYG
+227 
-234 GKGTLKA
+234 
-241 NTFTSSGK
+241 
-249 VFAGWATAENGT
+249 
-261 VVYPDGATIE
+261 
-271 NVTSDFD
+271 
-278 LYAVWGDAYTVT
+278 
-290 FDNGGVRSTAD
+290 
-301 VAQNTALGA
+301 
-310 AKMPKDPTKKGYT
+310 
-323 FEGWFNG
+323 
-330 ETKLTAD
+330 
-337 TVITGNVIYTAKWT
+337 
-351 PIRYTIKFDRNA
+351 
-363 ADAVGSMDDISAA
+363 
-376 YDEEVKLPLCAFT
+376 
-389 RDGYTFTGWG
+389 
-399 SYKGEDKVKNLAG
+399 
-412 KDGAVVTLKAS
+412 
-423 WRGLPVNVIANLNYS
+423 
-438 DAENIVRTGAVG
+438 RT
-450 NNYNYIVKTDGETQ
+450 
-464 YSELK
+464 
-469 SPVRPGYIFDGWY
+469 GYIFDGWF
-482 DAAEGGS
+482 DAAEGGNE
-489 KISPQYKFTAEDAEN
+489 ITNQYKFTAEDAE
-504 GKTLYAH
+504 KDVTLYAH
-511 WTKGITVHFDGNGY
+511 WSEAVTITFDKNGGTFYCAEKKDIRKGTAYG
-525 KSTIADKTVKPD
+525 SLPD
-537 EVFSKLPYLSSYSYP
+537 ASMSGKAF
-552 ANKTL
+552 
-557 DGWYIKNDDGSF
+557 DGWYTAKEGGTKVENDTIFNEDTTLYARYRNYQITVSF
-569 GDAVTKDIDFSS
+569 NANGGTGEMEKLVCESK
-581 LDEVTLI
+581 V
-588 AKWRD
+588 AK
-593 YQYIIKYNVMYNDKS
+593 KL
-608 SVTGTM
+608 
-614 ADQPAAF
+614 P
-621 GQNVQLNKCTFT
+621 KCTFT
-633 REGYDFAGWAISSY
+633 REGYDFTGWSTSSY
-647 GSTVKY
+647 YSSVSYADEAEYQKTVTW
-653 KNGDIINRQWDNWD
+653 GDTTAT
-667 SEDGEKYN
+667 
-675 LYAVWTQNVFGKAMA
+675 LYAVWKANISKT
-690 AIQSKLPTNNVVRTA
+690 AIDAINQKIPSDNIIRTA
-705 GDLGL
+705 TEL
-710 PTSGDGYTISYVSSN
+710 PTSDAGYTIAYTSDSALIDSDGRI
-725 TELLSNSG
+725 T
-733 MVVLPASGSATVTLT
+733 LPASGSTEVTLT
-748 ATITDTVTS
+748 ATITDTKTS

-924 LALKIGQ
+924 PALKIGQ

-957 KCNSVDGVSVTREFA
+957 TCNSVDGVAVTRDFE
-972 CTVLGGTSTGVDYQ
+972 CTVPGGTSTGVDYQ
-986 AKLDNALSAP
+986 AKLDNALSDP

-1001 VTGKKLTADENGV
+1001 VTGKKLTEENGV
-1014 YAVCNDIQFPTTRDL
+1014 YTTSNDIQFPTTRDL

-1081 RPNGPQPGDDLSTMR
+1081 RPNGPQPGDDLSAMR
-1096 VLASKEIKVTV
+1096 VLASKEIKVIV
-1107 QPLTQTEIDAE
+1107 QPLTQAEIDAE
-1118 IALMERVKVNYWNG
+1118 LALMAEVKANYWNG

-1143 TTDLHAFQEC
+1143 TTDLRAFQEC
-1153 YLGTD
+1153 YLNDNGK
-1158 GSLTWA
+1158 LTWV
-1164 YDRKDL
+1164 YDYKEL
-1170 KNHGIVPVPLDN
+1170 KNHGIIPDELDN
-1182 WYDQQIWRLFRSSN
+1182 WYDLQIWRLFRSSN
-1196 AEVITHENLL
+1196 ADVIAHENLL
-1206 VSRREES
+1206 VTRQNDS
-1213 KAVTVTSYLSSE
+1213 KAVTITSYLSSE

-1266 RVQAARRALAARP
+1266 RVQAASRALAARP

-1290 GMGFAESDLKYAE
+1290 GMGFAESNLKYAE

-1313 LLAEHGYTC
+1313 LLAEHRYTC
-1322 KRRGSYIAAITSNSG
+1322 KRRGSYIAAITSDSG
-1337 ITLEEFDEGKNS
+1337 VTLEEFDEGKNS

-1505 SIVTETG
+1505 SVVTETG
-1512 VALRAEGDVRL
+1512 IALRAEGNVRL
-1523 KVIDNAKRF
+1523 KIIDNAKRF
-1532 NDMANHWAKDAVE
+1532 NDMADHWAKDAVE

-1559 AFGPDRSMT
+1559 AFGPDLSMT

-1606 TAPEQPV
+1606 TNPEQQV

-1628 PAVSGELGFDDAD
+1628 PAVSGELSFDDTTVI
-1641 SISAWARDA
+1641 SIWAYDA

>member
-1 MPGRPWTLL
+1 
-10 PTPGAVRQQGVI
+10 
-22 APFSRLYGSRRRAGT
+22 
-37 DVFFM
+37 
-42 QKEEEKMKKRVISLL
+42 MKKRLL
-57 LALVLAV
+57 SLALAFVLAF
-64 SLLPTAAWA
+64 SL
-73 ARKTFETYFN
+73 
-83 EVGLPATATNST
+83 LPATAFAATKTLSEYFNGMPISANGGT
-95 NYSGKWK
+95 GTTAWK
-102 VTTKDG
+102 VSGDTLMSG
-108 GEVLKSGALNGS
+108 SAGKSHS
-120 TASFTLTFTE
+120 TSTLTLTFTA
-130 DTHLSFEYK
+130 DTAISFEYR
-139 VSSGSDYNYFYLSK
+139 VSSEEKYDKCTITLGSTTIANAISGDGDWTGYTGTAK
-153 NGQELTSA
+153 NGDQLVVKYMKDSS
-161 GDQFGNNVGWTP
+161 GDNH
-173 YTLDVQKNDILK
+173 
-185 FGYKKTADYVA
+185 
-196 KELDDCVYLCNFT
+196 DDCVYLRNFT
-209 CGTPVVVTFH
+209 CGTPIVVTFH

-234 GKGTLKA
+234 GEGTLTA
-241 NTFTSSGK
+241 NKFTKSGK
-249 VFAGWATAENGT
+249 VFAGWATSENGE
-261 VVYPDGATIE
+261 VVYADGAKIIVESST
-271 NVTSDFD
+271 D

-290 FDNGGVRSTAD
+290 FDYNDGKTGNATVD
-301 VAQNTALGA
+301 VAQNTAIGA
-310 AKMPKDPTKKGYT
+310 AKLPEEPKKTGHT
-323 FEGWFNG
+323 FEGWFSG
-330 ETKLTAD
+330 EDQLTAE
-337 TVITGNVIYTAKWT
+337 TVISSKITYTARWT
-351 PIRYTIKFDRNA
+351 ANTYTIQFLPND
-363 ADAVGSMDDISAA
+363 GTGTMDSIPAA
-376 YDEEVKLPLCAFT
+376 YDQEITLPANGFT

-399 SYKGEDKVKNLAG
+399 DSPSYSKYAPGEAVNNLT
-412 KDGAVVTLKAS
+412 KQNNAVVKLYAVWEGNPVKVTLDF
-423 WRGLPVNVIANLNYS
+423 NY
-438 DAENIVRTGAVG
+438 EGKERETRTGSVG
-450 NNYNYIVKTDGETQ
+450 SNFNYDNGKFSSIETQ
-464 YSELK
+464 T
-469 SPVRPGYIFDGWY
+469 RTGYLFDGWF
-482 DAAEGGS
+482 DAAEGGNE
-489 KISPQYKFTAEDAEN
+489 ITNQYKFTAEDAE
-504 GKTLYAH
+504 KDVTLYAH
-511 WTKGITVHFDGNGY
+511 WSKAVTITFDKNGGTFYYAEKKDIRKGTAYG
-525 KSTIADKTVKPD
+525 S
-537 EVFSKLPYLSSYSYP
+537 LPEASMSGK
-552 ANKTL
+552 AF
-557 DGWYIKNDDGSF
+557 DGWYTAKDGGTKVENDTIFNKDTTLYARYRNYQITVSF
-569 GDAVTKDIDFSS
+569 NANGGTGEMEKLVCESK
-581 LDEVTLI
+581 V
-588 AKWRD
+588 AK
-593 YQYIIKYNVMYNDKS
+593 KL
-608 SVTGTM
+608 
-614 ADQPAAF
+614 P
-621 GQNVQLNKCTFT
+621 KCTFT
-633 REGYDFAGWAISSY
+633 REGYDFEKWTNTKSSW
-647 GSTVKY
+647 STPTY
-653 KNGDIINRQWDNWD
+653 Y
-667 SEDGEKYN
+667 EDEAEYTYPYTAYRDTTTT
-675 LYAVWTQNVFGKAMA
+675 LYALWKENISKA
-690 AIQSKLPTNNVVRTA
+690 AIDAMNEVIPSDNIIRAETT
-705 GDLGL
+705 L
-710 PTSGDGYTISYVSSN
+710 PTSGEGYTISYSSSN
-725 TELLSNSG
+725 TELLSDSG
-733 MVVLPASGSATVTLT
+733 AVTLPESGSAKVTLT
-748 ATITDTVTS
+748 ATITDTKTS
-757 KTYTKEYILTL
+757 KTYTKEYALTL
-768 YSATTAT
+768 YSADVAA

-781 AAVSKLTGNFKPV
+781 NAAAALGAKNFVPV

-863 NGASVEKKWYTSI
+863 NGASVEKEWYTRI

-904 TLPLNANGKGWSK
+904 KLPQIADEETWSN
-917 VAWVSND
+917 VTWSSSDPRV
-924 LALKIGQ
+924 LTIGS
-931 ASYYTSTYPITLN
+931 APYYPYNSPYPVTLN

-957 KCNSVDGVSVTREFA
+957 ACNSVDGVAVTREFE
-972 CTVLGGTSTGVDYQ
+972 CTVPGGTSTGVDYQ
-986 AKLDNALSAP
+986 AKLDNALSGV
-996 GLRDF
+996 GLKDF
-1001 VTGKKLTADENGV
+1001 VTGKKLTEENGV
-1014 YAVCNDIQFPTTRDL
+1014 YTTSNDIQFPTTRNL

-1107 QPLTQTEIDAE
+1107 QPLTQAEIDAE
-1118 IALMERVKVNYWNG
+1118 IALMAKVKAAYWDG

-1153 YLGTD
+1153 YLNDNGE
-1158 GSLTWA
+1158 LTWV
-1164 YDRKDL
+1164 YDYKEL
-1170 KNHGIVPVPLDN
+1170 KNHGIIPDELDN
-1182 WYDQQIWRLFRSSN
+1182 WYDLQIWRLFRSSN
-1196 AEVITHENLL
+1196 ADVVAHENLL

-1225 TLGKYAEKY
+1225 TLGRYAEKY

-1244 QQPVTVDLV
+1244 KQPVTIDLV

-1337 ITLEEFDEGKNS
+1337 VTLEEFDEGKNS

-1367 GLEDG
+1367 GLKDG

-1405 GSVTKIETKSD
+1405 GSVTKIETKPD
-1416 GTVIETT
+1416 GTTVETT
-1423 TWRDGSTLTAET
+1423 TKPDGSTTVAET
-1435 SPNGRV
+1435 KPDGSV
-1441 ETVEKRA
+1441 STVEKRA
-1448 DGTTVETVESAS
+1448 DGTEIKTAQPVS

-1473 GSTRVDIPVSKPTG
+1473 GSTRVDIPVSKPSG

-1505 SIVTETG
+1505 SVVTETG
-1512 VALRAEGDVRL
+1512 IALRAEGNVRL
-1523 KVIDNAKRF
+1523 KIIDNAKRF
-1532 NDMANHWAKDAVE
+1532 NDMADHWAKDAVE

-1568 RGMVSTVLARLAG
+1568 RGMVNTVLARLAG

-1628 PAVSGELGFDDAD
+1628 PAVSGELSFDDTAVI
-1641 SISAWARDA
+1641 SIWAYDA

>member
-1 MPGRPWTLL
+1 
-10 PTPGAVRQQGVI
+10 
-22 APFSRLYGSRRRAGT
+22 
-37 DVFFM
+37 
-42 QKEEEKMKKRVISLL
+42 MKKRALSLL
-57 LALVLAV
+57 MAFIMVIGL
-64 SLLPTAAWA
+64 
-73 ARKTFETYFN
+73 
-83 EVGLPATATNST
+83 LPATVRAAEGTADDLIEISSEAELKDFRNKVNAGEKNLCAKLTTDIQLSENWTPFAPGDGYISNAFGGTFDGNNHTIKNLTVTNGDGLFASVNGATIKNLKVEGTISGTSANVGGIVGKTQGDVTITNCSFTGSVSTSKLGSSNAAGGIVGRVNAGTLKVENCANHATVTAEKASAAGIIGYGGSNKVTITNCYNDGAISGQWYPSGICAQNTKNTSTIQECFNSGSISNTNSGT
-95 NYSGKWK
+95 NYAGISANFKGTATICYRTEPSFERFGNNNNGTSVLLENSDAVKNELTGIGFLVSDDGKVSLPWEAGGTPAEKNPRIVISGGSTLQMTNSGEQPHTTLTVAYKGMENRTPTVIWSASNDCVILTAPDNASAADNIRIAQANKPGTVTITATVDDETIEPATFDIDVLPFVSGLNYTNTATGGSEPVIGQEVRVDVVTIGNKIFSSDKLSFAWWNNTTNTPIVKTTENTFVVIPDSFNEWNYLGVDVFYNGAPIHSHADHQQYVRSAEYGKAYVVAQDIALPTDITEETVLTLPAVHTKDGETVNIEWSSKDIAITDNTVKLTLPESGKKTIKLSAKCTLADTNTAAYRTFTVYVWSTSGADENTLNEAASKLKNMGALYPRFGKDSNVQTMVETRLAKEFPDVGVTYTGKTPQNATANEAHSDISENGNITYFYTDLTTTDLTTTLQRFDTYKASFMLTCGRETKTVEIWVTVYWDADKVRDFMTKEVLDQTTLPELTEKNLTLPASGKW
-102 VTTKDG
+102 TTISWTSSDPTIIANDG
-108 GEVLKSGALNGS
+108 TITRSTIDQQAVL
-120 TASFTLTFTE
+120 TATFTFNFTSDVTGNE
-130 DTHLSFEYK
+130 QPIVLYK
-139 VSSGSDYNYFYLSK
+139 VFEVTVK
-153 NGQELTSA
+153 
-161 GDQFGNNVGWTP
+161 GNADAADRAAL
-173 YTLDVQKNDILK
+173 YQQKLNDALAAPGLK
-185 FGYKKTADYVA
+185 DF
-196 KELDDCVYLCNFT
+196 
-209 CGTPVVVTFH
+209 VT
-219 ANGGTGDD
+219 
-227 YTQNIYG
+227 
-234 GKGTLKA
+234 
-241 NTFTSSGK
+241 
-249 VFAGWATAENGT
+249 
-261 VVYPDGATIE
+261 GA
-271 NVTSDFD
+271 
-278 LYAVWGDAYTVT
+278 
-290 FDNGGVRSTAD
+290 
-301 VAQNTALGA
+301 
-310 AKMPKDPTKKGYT
+310 
-323 FEGWFNG
+323 
-330 ETKLTAD
+330 KLTAD
-337 TVITGNVIYTAKWT
+337 A
-351 PIRYTIKFDRNA
+351 
-363 ADAVGSMDDISAA
+363 
-376 YDEEVKLPLCAFT
+376 
-389 RDGYTFTGWG
+389 
-399 SYKGEDKVKNLAG
+399 
-412 KDGAVVTLKAS
+412 
-423 WRGLPVNVIANLNYS
+423 
-438 DAENIVRTGAVG
+438 
-450 NNYNYIVKTDGETQ
+450 
-464 YSELK
+464 
-469 SPVRPGYIFDGWY
+469 
-482 DAAEGGS
+482 
-489 KISPQYKFTAEDAEN
+489 
-504 GKTLYAH
+504 
-511 WTKGITVHFDGNGY
+511 
-525 KSTIADKTVKPD
+525 
-537 EVFSKLPYLSSYSYP
+537 
-552 ANKTL
+552 
-557 DGWYIKNDDGSF
+557 
-569 GDAVTKDIDFSS
+569 
-581 LDEVTLI
+581 
-588 AKWRD
+588 
-593 YQYIIKYNVMYNDKS
+593 
-608 SVTGTM
+608 
-614 ADQPAAF
+614 
-621 GQNVQLNKCTFT
+621 
-633 REGYDFAGWAISSY
+633 
-647 GSTVKY
+647 
-653 KNGDIINRQWDNWD
+653 
-667 SEDGEKYN
+667 
-675 LYAVWTQNVFGKAMA
+675 
-690 AIQSKLPTNNVVRTA
+690 
-705 GDLGL
+705 
-710 PTSGDGYTISYVSSN
+710 
-725 TELLSNSG
+725 
-733 MVVLPASGSATVTLT
+733 
-748 ATITDTVTS
+748 
-757 KTYTKEYILTL
+757 
-768 YSATTAT
+768 
-775 TEAELN
+775 
-781 AAVSKLTGNFKPV
+781 
-794 YGTDT
+794 
-799 NAITAVEKKLLDA
+799 
-812 GCEGIAVS
+812 
-820 IKEAVTDSGN
+820 
-830 YSGIDQDGT
+830 
-839 IHYYFNPGMTK
+839 
-850 YGSYFYTTFVLSK
+850 
-863 NGASVEKKWYTSI
+863 
-876 DWDKAKVREALNTV
+876 
-890 ADTLTVPETATADM
+890 
-904 TLPLNANGKGWSK
+904 
-917 VAWVSND
+917 
-924 LALKIGQ
+924 
-931 ASYYTSTYPITLN
+931 
-944 AAEDTTVVLTATV
+944 
-957 KCNSVDGVSVTREFA
+957 
-972 CTVLGGTSTGVDYQ
+972 
-986 AKLDNALSAP
+986 
-996 GLRDF
+996 
-1001 VTGKKLTADENGV
+1001 NGV
-1014 YAVCNDIQFPTTRDL
+1014 YTTSNDIQFPTTRNL

-1063 PLPGEAAKT
+1063 PLPDEAAKT
-1072 VTLTMKILD
+1072 VTLTVKILD
-1081 RPNGPQPGDDLSTMR
+1081 RPSGPQPGDDLSAMR

-1107 QPLTQTEIDAE
+1107 QPLTQDEIKAEKELMKLVKDA
-1118 IALMERVKVNYWNG
+1118 YWDG

-1153 YLGTD
+1153 YLDTD
-1158 GSLTWA
+1158 GSLTWV
-1164 YDRKDL
+1164 YDREDL

-1196 AEVITHENLL
+1196 ADVVAHENLL
-1206 VSRREES
+1206 VTRQGDS
-1213 KAVTVTSYLSSE
+1213 KAVTITSYLSSE

-1253 VTGTQYAQGNNEG
+1253 VTGTKYAQGGDSNVRKE
-1266 RVQAARRALAARP
+1266 AARYALSNRAML
-1279 TVTVSFSLSGR
+1279 TVDFTLTGR

-1313 LLAEHGYTC
+1313 LLVKHRYTC
-1322 KRRGSYIAAITSNSG
+1322 KRRGSYIAAITSDSG
-1337 ITLEEFDEGKNS
+1337 VTLEEFDEGKNS

-1354 VNGEL
+1354 VNGVL

-1367 GLEDG
+1367 GLKDG

-1460 GEITASV
+1460 GGITASV

>member
-1 MPGRPWTLL
+1 
-10 PTPGAVRQQGVI
+10 
-22 APFSRLYGSRRRAGT
+22 
-37 DVFFM
+37 
-42 QKEEEKMKKRVISLL
+42 MKKRVISLL

-64 SLLPTAAWA
+64 SLLPTAAFA
-73 ARKTFETYFN
+73 ATKTFDQYFT
-83 EVGLPATATNST
+83 EAGLPATAA
-95 NYSGKWK
+95 NYTGYNKWK
-102 VTTKDG
+102 VVTKDDN
-108 GEVLKSGALNGS
+108 EVLKSGTLYSQGNNY
-120 TASFTLTFTE
+120 FTLTFTQ

-139 VSSGSDYNYFYLSK
+139 VSSGSNYNYFFLSQ
-153 NGQELTSA
+153 NDTELTAEGSKY
-161 GDQFGNNVGWTP
+161 GNNVDWTL
-173 YTLDVQKNDILK
+173 YTLDIQKNDVLK

-196 KELDDCVYLCNFT
+196 NELDDCVYLRKFT
-209 CGTPVVVTFH
+209 CGTPIVVTLH
-219 ANGGTGDD
+219 ANNSTDVTS
-227 YTQNIYG
+227 TQKIYG
-234 GKGTLKA
+234 GKGALTA
-241 NTFTSSGK
+241 NTFTNSGK
-249 VFAGWATAENGT
+249 VFVGWATSENGE
-261 VVYPDGATIE
+261 VVYADGAEIAVDRNT
-271 NVTSDFD
+271 D

-290 FDNGGVRSTAD
+290 FVNDGKTTDTAA
-301 VAQNTALGA
+301 VAKNTPIGTKIPA
-310 AKMPKDPTKKGYT
+310 DPTKKGYT
-323 FEGWFNG
+323 FAGWFNG
-330 ETKLTAD
+330 GEELTAE
-337 TVITGNVIYTAKWT
+337 TTITSDVTYTAKWT
-351 PIRYTIKFDRNA
+351 PIRYTIKFDKNA
-363 ADAVGSMDDISAA
+363 ADAVGSMGDISAT
-376 YDEEVKLPLCAFT
+376 YDEEVQLPLCAFT
-389 RDGYTFTGWG
+389 REGYTFTGWD
-399 SYKGEDKVKNLAG
+399 SYSGATSASTANQATVKNLTD
-412 KDGAVVTLKAS
+412 KDGTTVKLYAVWKGKPVKVTLDF
-423 WRGLPVNVIANLNYS
+423 NYEGKEPIERTGS
-438 DAENIVRTGAVG
+438 VGSTKYYAKIDDPVRT
-450 NNYNYIVKTDGETQ
+450 
-464 YSELK
+464 
-469 SPVRPGYIFDGWY
+469 GYIFDGWF
-482 DAAEGGS
+482 DAAEGGNE
-489 KISPQYKFTAEDAEN
+489 ITNQYKFTAEDA
-504 GKTLYAH
+504 GKGVTLYAH

-525 KSTIADKTVKPD
+525 TKDIADKTVKPD
-537 EVFSKLPYLSSYSYP
+537 QVSSSLPYLSDYYYP
-552 ANKTL
+552 ANKAL
-557 DGWYIKNDDGSF
+557 DGWYIKNADGSF
-569 GDAVTKDIDFSS
+569 GEAVTKDTKFDG
-581 LDEVTLI
+581 DEVTLI

-593 YQYIIKYNVMYNDKS
+593 YQYIIKYSLKYSDKA

-621 GQNVQLNKCTFT
+621 GQNVKLNKCTFT
-633 REGYDFAGWAISSY
+633 REGYDFAGWTTSSWD
-647 GSTVKY
+647 STVTHQD
-653 KNGDIINRQWDNWD
+653 GAIINRKWD
-667 SEDGEKYN
+667 SWYNEDEEKYD
-675 LYAVWTQNVFGKAMA
+675 LYAVWTQNVFGKAVE
-690 AIQSKLPTNNVVRTA
+690 AIQNKLPADNIIRAETT
-705 GDLGL
+705 L
-710 PTSGDGYTISYVSSN
+710 PTSDAGYTIAYTSDSALIQDNKIS
-725 TELLSNSG
+725 
-733 MVVLPASGSATVTLT
+733 LPASGTAEITVT
-748 ATITDTVTS
+748 ATITDTKTS
-757 KTYTKEYILTL
+757 KTYTKEYALTL
-768 YSATTAT
+768 YSADVAA

-781 AAVSKLTGNFKPV
+781 NAVSKLTGNFKPV

-812 GCEGIAVS
+812 GCEGITVS
-820 IKEAVTDSGN
+820 VKEAVTDSGN
-830 YSGIDQDGT
+830 YSGIEKDGT
-839 IHYYFNPGMTK
+839 IHYYFNPSMSG
-850 YGSYFYTTFVLSK
+850 YGGYFYTTFVLSK
-863 NGASVEKKWYTSI
+863 NGASVEKEWYTRI

-904 TLPLNANGKGWSK
+904 KLPLNANGKDWSK

-924 LALKIGQ
+924 SALKISQ
-931 ASYYTSTYPITLN
+931 ASYYTSTYPVTLN

-957 KCNSVDGVSVTREFA
+957 TCNSVNGVAVTREFE
-972 CTVLGGTSTGVDYQ
+972 CTVPGGTSTGVDYQ
-986 AKLDNALSAP
+986 AKLDNALFDI
-996 GLRDF
+996 GLKDF
-1001 VTGKKLTADENGV
+1001 VTGEKLTEENGV
-1014 YAVCNDIQFPTTRDL
+1014 YTTINDIQFPTTRNL

-1107 QPLTQTEIDAE
+1107 QPLTQAEIDAE
-1118 IALMERVKVNYWNG
+1118 IALMERVKANYWNG
-1132 IRNANTDQNNV
+1132 ICNANTDQNNV

-1153 YLGTD
+1153 YLNDNGK
-1158 GSLTWA
+1158 LTWV
-1164 YDRKDL
+1164 YDYKEL
-1170 KNHGIVPVPLDN
+1170 KNHGIIPDELDN
-1182 WYDQQIWRLFRSSN
+1182 WYDLQIWRLFRSSN
-1196 AEVITHENLL
+1196 ADVIAHENLL
-1206 VSRREES
+1206 VTRQNDS
-1213 KAVTVTSYLSSE
+1213 KAVTITSYLSSE

-1266 RVQAARRALAARP
+1266 RVQAAKRALAARP

-1290 GMGFAESDLKYAE
+1290 GMGFPGSNLEYAE

-1313 LLAEHGYTC
+1313 QLAKHGYTC
-1322 KRRGSYIAAITSNSG
+1322 KRRGSYIAAITSDSG
-1337 ITLEEFDEGKNS
+1337 VTLEEFDEGKNS

-1359 VGRYMSAQ
+1359 VRRYMSAQ
-1367 GLEDG
+1367 GLKDG

-1416 GTVIETT
+1416 GTIVETT
-1423 TWRDGSTLTAET
+1423 TKPDGSTTVAET
-1435 SPNGRV
+1435 KPDGSV
-1441 ETVEKRA
+1441 STVEKRT
-1448 DGTTVETVESAS
+1448 DGTEIKTAQPVS

-1473 GSTRVDIPVSKPTG
+1473 GSTRVDIPVSKPSG

-1492 IVHPDGTEEIVKG
+1492 IVHPDGTEEIVRG
-1505 SIVTETG
+1505 SVVTETG

-1523 KVIDNAKRF
+1523 KIIDNAKSF